1 MRKVQIQNILTEKEA
16 KLNTLMEQSQN
27 AVSLI
32 TSTIDSLESVNQD
45 IVSTVQE
52 IDSYRTELDR
62 IADSMTQQHSHNEKI
77 IGKFKSFLED

>member
-62 IADSMTQQHSHNEKI
+62 IADSMTQHSHNEKI